1 MAQVSF
7 DTLKFAKNMESLG
20 FPAVQA
26 EGLSEE
32 IRKSHEALDLATKRD
47 LEDVRKDL
55 STEIIGVRAEI
66 EKRGLK
72 TDAEIEK
79 RGLKTDASIAAVL
92 AEIEQRGLKTDSEMA
107 KQTLKLIGI
116 LGGLMAGGFTVLGL
130 MVKLF

>member
-72 TDAEIEK
+72 TDA
-79 RGLKTDASIAAVL
+79 SIAAVL